1 MKLTVEALRRA
12 LLATADAIEQQKDEL
27 TDLDR
32 EIGDG
37 DHGINMSRGFQ
48 EVKKELEAQN
58 SFTDLGELSK
68 LVGMTLIKTVGGA
81 SGPLYGTAFVKFA
94 TKWKDKQLAE
104 GEDLFA
110 GFKEATEG
118 IKSRGKSQAGQKTM
132 VDIWEPFTAALQ
144 TDASL
149 EKVID
154 QALADTKAIVATKG
168 RASYFGEETKA
179 VQDPGALSSSILLKN
194 IAEVLLH
201 D

>member
-1 MKLTVEALRRA
+1 MKLTVEALRTA

-48 EVKKELEAQN
+48 GVKKELEVQN
-58 SFTDLGELSK
+58 SLADLGELSK

-94 TKWKDKQLAE
+94 TKWSGMKSVE

-132 VDIWEPFTAALQ
+132 VDIWEPFTASLQ
-144 TDASL
+144 ADSTL
-149 EKVID
+149 EEVID
-154 QALADTKAIVATKG
+154 QALVDTKDLVATKG
-168 RASYFGEETKA
+168 RASYFGEATKG

-194 IAEVLLH
+194 IVEVLH